1 MTLTS
6 GSIEG
11 KQLNVCR
18 GNIIFCHVDS
28 FCLQERKKKE
38 DEVRSIFL
46 LTRLRRPPQQK
57 SYMLQTAPC
66 EWALKEALS
75 FLICD

>member
-11 KQLNVCR
+11 KQLNLCR

-28 FCLQERKKKE
+28 FCLQEEME
-38 DEVRSIFL
+38 DEEVFYD
-46 LTRLRRPPQQK
+46 P
-57 SYMLQTAPC
+57 YAEATAS
-66 EWALKEALS
+66 AKM
-75 FLICD
+75 